1 MICHM
6 IQTAKQKSPTQIPK
20 QPKTPRV
27 AASYLRRPPGIKTD
41 LM

>member
-20 QPKTPRV
+20 QPKTPME
-27 AASYLRRPPGIKTD
+27 LRSQSLIMRPW
-41 LM
+41 LR